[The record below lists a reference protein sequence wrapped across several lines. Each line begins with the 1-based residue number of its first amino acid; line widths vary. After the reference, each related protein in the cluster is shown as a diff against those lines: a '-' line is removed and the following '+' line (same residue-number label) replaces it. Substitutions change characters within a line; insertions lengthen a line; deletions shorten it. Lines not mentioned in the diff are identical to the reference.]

1 MKTDWTRSLI
11 EASVRYALNKCGES
25 PERESRN
32 LVDLGLQF
40 SSGELQKHKAHIGRR
55 AVDAPRP

>member
-40 SSGELQKHKAHIGRR
+40 SSGELQKHILG
-55 AVDAPRP
+55 VVQSML